1 MGMGTTTT
9 ELHLQ
14 DEVRLVGLSTTWK
27 RITSLSEHFVSLD
40 ALKPVSRRLLER
52 HIAEGKVEHRS
63 INALAAEQDAAI
75 EAMRSAELAQD
86 LTDHTPVEP
95 DHDAGLHANQART
108 ARAEA
113 AMAERLRRPEPAPLA
128 FGTMVRLLN
137 GPAAYPRGRERGVV
151 LWSRGSTMAEVAWE
165 RGGASYCYP
174 HELEVIR

>member
-52 HIAEGKVEHRS
+52 HIAGGKVEHRS

-95 DHDAGLHANQART
+95 AHDAGLRANQART

-113 AMAERLRRPEPAPLA
+113 AMAERLRRPGPAPLA

-137 GPAAYPRGRERGVV
+137 GPERGVV
-151 LWSRGSTMAEVAWE
+151 LWARESTMAEVAWE